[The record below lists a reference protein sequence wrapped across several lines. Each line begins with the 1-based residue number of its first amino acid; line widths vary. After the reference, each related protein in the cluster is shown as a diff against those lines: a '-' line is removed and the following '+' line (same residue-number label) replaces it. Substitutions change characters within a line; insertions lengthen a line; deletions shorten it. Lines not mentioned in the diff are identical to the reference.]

1 MLFASSEAVLT
12 IEDPNLHP
20 MGKATAIF
28 LLFTCLL
35 GFLNGLDYASPEDG
49 LVRPDEFVY
58 RLALTAPDDTATFRG
73 SVVDDEG
80 QPMVNAT
87 VYLSWLDDATDVG
100 FGENLTDDAGA
111 FSFEK
116 LDPGLIRVDII
127 VERDDHRDVFSN
139 RVLLSPPALIEPIG
153 FTTIDFTFPS
163 SDTFAA
169 QPCEREVGECEI
181 RTVDRTPSQM
191 DHPLMDP
198 TAATGYVLVGFG
210 FMGVALYRS
219 RLRRMGAQIRF
230 NRAFANLI
238 RFGVFHHGPLL
249 ECVHLQFA
257 CVHSDLRHPSTQGAA
272 CSAVRRCVARIK
284 RYPLLTHCCKGPAC
298 NYSSSWLVWT
308 CSSITTESG
317 SQLYNNSSYV
327 VANSSNIV
335 SDFMREQIL
344 QETKNSLMG
353 EDSTKSQKY
362 YLC

>member
-1 MLFASSEAVLT
+1 MSGDDADDATYLDEVVEETPVLFASSEAILT

-35 GFLNGLDYASPEDG
+35 GFLNGLDYASPEEG

-87 VYLSWLDDATDVG
+87 VYLSWLDDATDVWVSA
-100 FGENLTDDAGA
+100 ENLTDDAGA

-210 FMGVALYRS
+210 FMGVALIAAGFAAWALKS
-219 RLRRMGAQIRF
+219 GSIVLLRTSSVLAFFTMGHYWSACIF
-230 NRAFANLI
+230 GLLAFILTFAI
-238 RFGVFHHGPLL
+238 PRRRVPLL
-249 ECVHLQFA
+249 Q
-257 CVHSDLRHPSTQGAA
+257 P
-272 CSAVRRCVARIK
+272 
-284 RYPLLTHCCKGPAC
+284 
-298 NYSSSWLVWT
+298 
-308 CSSITTESG
+308 
-317 SQLYNNSSYV
+317 
-327 VANSSNIV
+327 
-335 SDFMREQIL
+335 
-344 QETKNSLMG
+344 
-353 EDSTKSQKY
+353 
-362 YLC
+362 

>member
-1 MLFASSEAVLT
+1 MSGDDADDATYLDEVVEESPVLFASSEAVLT

-35 GFLNGLDYASPEDG
+35 GFLNGLDYASPEEG

-87 VYLSWLDDATDVG
+87 VYLSWLDDATDVWVSE
-100 FGENLTDDAGA
+100 ENLTDDAGA

-127 VERDDHRDVFSN
+127 VERDEHRDVFSN

-210 FMGVALYRS
+210 FMGVALIAAGFAAWALKS
-219 RLRRMGAQIRF
+219 GSIVLLRTSSILAFFTMGHYWSACIF
-230 NRAFANLI
+230 GLLAFILTFAI
-238 RFGVFHHGPLL
+238 PRRRVPLL
-249 ECVHLQFA
+249 Q
-257 CVHSDLRHPSTQGAA
+257 P
-272 CSAVRRCVARIK
+272 
-284 RYPLLTHCCKGPAC
+284 
-298 NYSSSWLVWT
+298 
-308 CSSITTESG
+308 
-317 SQLYNNSSYV
+317 
-327 VANSSNIV
+327 
-335 SDFMREQIL
+335 
-344 QETKNSLMG
+344 
-353 EDSTKSQKY
+353 
-362 YLC
+362 

>member
-1 MLFASSEAVLT
+1 MPEDDADDATYLDEVVEETPVLFASSEAVLT

-87 VYLSWLDDATDVG
+87 VYLSWLDDATDVWVSE
-100 FGENLTDDAGA
+100 ENLTDDAGA

-210 FMGVALYRS
+210 FMGVALIAAGFAAWALKS
-219 RLRRMGAQIRF
+219 GSIVLLRTSSVLAFFTMGHYWSACIF
-230 NRAFANLI
+230 GLLAFILTFAI
-238 RFGVFHHGPLL
+238 PRRRVPLL
-249 ECVHLQFA
+249 Q
-257 CVHSDLRHPSTQGAA
+257 P
-272 CSAVRRCVARIK
+272 
-284 RYPLLTHCCKGPAC
+284 
-298 NYSSSWLVWT
+298 
-308 CSSITTESG
+308 
-317 SQLYNNSSYV
+317 
-327 VANSSNIV
+327 
-335 SDFMREQIL
+335 
-344 QETKNSLMG
+344 
-353 EDSTKSQKY
+353 
-362 YLC
+362 

>member
-1 MLFASSEAVLT
+1 MSGDDADDATYLDEVVEESPVLFASSEAVLP

-35 GFLNGLDYASPEDG
+35 GFLNGLDYASPEEG

-87 VYLSWLDDATDVG
+87 VYLSWLDDATDVWVSE
-100 FGENLTDDAGA
+100 ENLTDDAGA

-210 FMGVALYRS
+210 FMGVALIAAGFAAWALKS
-219 RLRRMGAQIRF
+219 GSIVLLRTSSVLAFFTMGHYWSACIF
-230 NRAFANLI
+230 GLLAFILTFAI
-238 RFGVFHHGPLL
+238 PRRRVPLL
-249 ECVHLQFA
+249 Q
-257 CVHSDLRHPSTQGAA
+257 P
-272 CSAVRRCVARIK
+272 
-284 RYPLLTHCCKGPAC
+284 
-298 NYSSSWLVWT
+298 
-308 CSSITTESG
+308 
-317 SQLYNNSSYV
+317 
-327 VANSSNIV
+327 
-335 SDFMREQIL
+335 
-344 QETKNSLMG
+344 
-353 EDSTKSQKY
+353 
-362 YLC
+362 

>member
-1 MLFASSEAVLT
+1 MSGDDADDATYLDEVVEETPVLFASSEAVLT

-87 VYLSWLDDATDVG
+87 VYLSWLDDATDVWVSE
-100 FGENLTDDAGA
+100 ENLTDDAGA

-116 LDPGLIRVDII
+116 LDPGLSRGDII

-210 FMGVALYRS
+210 FMGVALIAAGFAAWALKS
-219 RLRRMGAQIRF
+219 GSIVLLRTSSVLAFFTMGHYWSACIF
-230 NRAFANLI
+230 GLLAFILTFAI
-238 RFGVFHHGPLL
+238 PRRRVPLL
-249 ECVHLQFA
+249 Q
-257 CVHSDLRHPSTQGAA
+257 P
-272 CSAVRRCVARIK
+272 
-284 RYPLLTHCCKGPAC
+284 
-298 NYSSSWLVWT
+298 
-308 CSSITTESG
+308 
-317 SQLYNNSSYV
+317 
-327 VANSSNIV
+327 
-335 SDFMREQIL
+335 
-344 QETKNSLMG
+344 
-353 EDSTKSQKY
+353 
-362 YLC
+362 

>member
-1 MLFASSEAVLT
+1 MSGDDADDATYLDEVVEETPVLFASSEAVLT

-35 GFLNGLDYASPEDG
+35 GFLNGLDYASPEEG

-73 SVVDDEG
+73 SVVDGEG

-87 VYLSWLDDATDVG
+87 VYLSWLDDATDVWVSE
-100 FGENLTDDAGA
+100 ENLTDDAGA

-116 LDPGLIRVDII
+116 LDPGLVRVDII

-153 FTTIDFTFPS
+153 FTTIDFMFPS

-210 FMGVALYRS
+210 FMGVALIAAGFAAWALKS
-219 RLRRMGAQIRF
+219 GSIVLLRTSSVLAFFTMGHYWSACIF
-230 NRAFANLI
+230 GLLAFILTFAI
-238 RFGVFHHGPLL
+238 PRRRVPLL
-249 ECVHLQFA
+249 Q
-257 CVHSDLRHPSTQGAA
+257 P
-272 CSAVRRCVARIK
+272 
-284 RYPLLTHCCKGPAC
+284 
-298 NYSSSWLVWT
+298 
-308 CSSITTESG
+308 
-317 SQLYNNSSYV
+317 
-327 VANSSNIV
+327 
-335 SDFMREQIL
+335 
-344 QETKNSLMG
+344 
-353 EDSTKSQKY
+353 
-362 YLC
+362 